1 MHAVHV
7 SIWVSVCVVEEE
19 EEDEMEKMLSELTL
33 ISPPSSAPVL
43 DSLHS
48 EEGGSESGNSLDSLA
63 LMKKRLLDT
72 MESDKT
78 SVGHKA
84 EEEESATDKVGVSS
98 PTAISIEPPTPTT
111 PSQQKTLAERTNP
124 TAMGSLLGDSLKSD
138 LSEDDLLPSTS
149 DIDSTDITKE
159 STLSAKKSP
168 FFTPASLQNSPS
180 SSDTVRVA
188 LVLTWAYYDVL

>member
-1 MHAVHV
+1 MHVVHV
-7 SIWVSVCVVEEE
+7 SIWVSVCTIVEEE

-72 MESDKT
+72 MESDKV
-78 SVGHKA
+78 SVDQEAEGEREKA
-84 EEEESATDKVGVSS
+84 TGKVGVSS
-98 PTAISIEPPTPTT
+98 TTAISIEPPTPTT
-111 PSQQKTLAERTNP
+111 PHQQRTLVERDRTSP
-124 TAMGSLLGDSLKSD
+124 TAMGSLLGDGLKSD

-149 DIDSTDITKE
+149 DVDSACRTKDST
-159 STLSAKKSP
+159 SSAKKSP

-188 LVLTWAYYDVL
+188 L